1 MDRAA
6 RDRLAKAIYDV
17 SHLTGE
23 FKLRSG
29 LISNEYFDKYR
40 FESPPELLKQ
50 IAGALVELLPENID
64 GLAGLELGGVPLA
77 TALSLETGIPALYV
91 RKEAKT
97 YGTCN
102 LVEGGAL
109 GGKRLVIVE
118 DVITSGGQVIEST
131 NALAQLGA
139 EIACVTGIVD
149 RESGGKENIAEAG
162 YELRALFTMTEL
174 KVAGE
179 GAA

>member
-6 RDRLAKAIYDV
+6 RDRLAKDIYDV

-50 IAGALVELLPENID
+50 IAGALVELLPED
-64 GLAGLELGGVPLA
+64 VDRLAGLELGGVPLA

-91 RKEAKT
+91 RKEAKA

-102 LVEGGAL
+102 LVEGGEL
-109 GGKRLVIVE
+109 GGKRLVVVE

-131 NALAQLGA
+131 RALVQLGA
-139 EIACVTGIVD
+139 EIACVTCIVD

-174 KVAGE
+174 KAAGE
-179 GAA
+179 AAA

>member
-1 MDRAA
+1 MDGTA
-6 RDRLAKAIYDV
+6 RDHLAKAIYDV

-50 IAGALVELLPENID
+50 IAEGLVELLPAGVQ

-77 TALSLETGIPALYV
+77 TALSLETGIPAVYV

-102 LVEGGAL
+102 LVEGGEFA
-109 GGKRLVIVE
+109 GKRLVVVE

-131 NALAQLGA
+131 HALVQLGA
-139 EIACVTGIVD
+139 EIACVICIVD

-162 YELRALFTMTEL
+162 YALRALFTMTEL